1 MKRYENIERMQ
12 FEGVG
17 EYGIPMLQQFRY
29 VLIPDFSLYT
39 DFPKALQ
46 IWNHYRKHWIGAY
59 MQLYGIDVIPT
70 IAWNTEER
78 KTGRSL
84 KLKNVPV

>member
-12 FEGVG
+12 FEGGG

-46 IWNHYRKHWIGAY
+46 IWNHYRKYWIGAY
-59 MQLYGIDVIPT
+59 MQLYGIDVFLRLRG
-70 IAWNTEER
+70 ARKKEEPE
-78 KTGRSL
+78 G
-84 KLKNVPV
+84 V